1 MCSRPGIPKP
11 ADRRPVAREA
21 RHACRA
27 TNPAG
32 VRRRLGGAAARRRRG
47 RSPSLGGKRLRASV
61 TAVADGHAL
70 VIGGG
75 GVAGIAWVT
84 GLLAGLAEAGQDVT
98 GGADVI
104 IGTSAGATVAAQ
116 LGSGLSLEELFAR

>member
-1 MCSRPGIPKP
+1 MQFWHSYSALFAVLDKIDVLTREKACAPAPAFPKP

-47 RSPSLGGKRLRASV
+47 RSPSLGGQRLRASV

-75 GVAGIAWVT
+75 GVSGIAWV
-84 GLLAGLAEAGQDVT
+84 
-98 GGADVI
+98 
-104 IGTSAGATVAAQ
+104 
-116 LGSGLSLEELFAR
+116 